1 MTKVSEKKEGL
12 RKGIGISF
20 SPEEIETI
28 DNAWLPGR
36 GGVFEGRFESR
47 TAFIN
52 YCVKTVLRIATS
64 KRNSLESVIEM
75 LDTFEQHPELQRK
88 VLTILRELVPRS

>member
-1 MTKVSEKKEGL
+1 MGREPKDRGL
-12 RKGIGISF
+12 KRGIGIAF
-20 SPEEIETI
+20 NNAELETI
-28 DNAWLPGR
+28 DNAYLPGR

-52 YCVKTVLRIATS
+52 YCVKIVLRIATS